1 MSKAHGRYWG
11 NAGYLEVAR
20 ERANFLMLFLD
31 IMGVVKDWLLG
42 EGLEKGEEG
51 VGHASFTLWLFGL
64 RFLGLGFKQVF

>member
-1 MSKAHGRYWG
+1 
-11 NAGYLEVAR
+11 
-20 ERANFLMLFLD
+20 MLFLD